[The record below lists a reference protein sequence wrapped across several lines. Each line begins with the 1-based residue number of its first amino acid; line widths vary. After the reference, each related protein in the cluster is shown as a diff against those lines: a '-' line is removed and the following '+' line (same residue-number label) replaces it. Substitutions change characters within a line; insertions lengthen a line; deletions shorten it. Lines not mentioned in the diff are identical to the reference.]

1 VEIDVPNPAGKLM
14 PGAYAQVHIHLP
26 VAVPPLLVPSET
38 VLYQEAGPQVA
49 VVTPSNQVELRKVS
63 LGRDFGNTIE
73 ITGGIDEHESVIA
86 SPPDYLVDGMKVSV
100 QPPSGEAKT

>member
-1 VEIDVPNPAGKLM
+1 M

-26 VAVPPLLVPSET
+26 IAVPPLLVPSEA
-38 VLYQEAGPQVA
+38 VLYQQEGPQVA
-49 VVTPSNQVELRKVS
+49 VVTQANQVQLRKVS

-73 ITGGIDEHESVIA
+73 ITGGIDEHESIIA

-100 QPPSGEAKT
+100 QPLSTEAKT